1 MELLSAKAAGPS
13 SNTPVF
19 VAWDGSERKNPGLA
33 WGLSFVCPGA
43 GQLYCGLWRSGL
55 TTLIVFWCA
64 VAVTVVTK
72 TPAPTWGIA
81 LRYAL
86 ALWCFATLDAY
97 FSARDINSG
106 AAPFLQGANPRVAA
120 ILNLTTKG
128 WGYFYLGRK
137 SAGIVTFSVL
147 LVADVSLRR
156 LQGHPKRWAY
166 LIAEF
171 VLIGLSAHAY
181 YLGFSPARS
190 IAVPQSDP
198 KAENFS
204 VGLPMVAATF
214 VATVYLTLVTLEA
227 LLPDYKT
234 IDQSNASITKK
245 DDGIFY
251 RNPRYGVALRF
262 PPGWQVSNAEG
273 NQFVKGVR
281 PGGRCVLQFLAVP
294 EMPYVSMSRH
304 FDKLSKTLKAQGQIF
319 DTERD
324 TELGTLAAHEVTFR
338 HKQDEA
344 EIDQSY
350 AEVRKGLSI
359 YVVITSS
366 DSETRSR
373 CEGLSDQIK
382 SSVRL
387 P

>member
-1 MELLSAKAAGPS
+1 MELLSAPS
-13 SNTPVF
+13 SNAPLPVPP
-19 VAWDGSERKNPGLA
+19 GESERKNTGLA
-33 WGLSFVCPGA
+33 WVLSFVCPGA
-43 GQLYCGLWRSGL
+43 GQLYCGQWRSGV
-55 TTLIVFWCA
+55 TTFIVFWCA
-64 VAVTVVTK
+64 VAVTFVAK
-72 TPAPTWGIA
+72 PPAPTWGIA

-106 AAPFLQGANPRVAA
+106 AGPFLQGANPRVAA
-120 ILNLTTKG
+120 ILNLITKG

-137 SAGIVTFSVL
+137 AAGILTFTVL
-147 LVADVSLRR
+147 LGADASLRR
-156 LQGHPKRWAY
+156 LHGHAKRWGY

-171 VLIGLSAHAY
+171 VFIALSAHAY
-181 YLGFSPARS
+181 HLGLSKVRS
-190 IAVPQSDP
+190 IAIPRSHSWP
-198 KAENFS
+198 ENFS
-204 VGLPMVAATF
+204 VGLPIVTATF
-214 VATVYLTLVTLEA
+214 VATAYLTLVTLGA

-234 IDQSNASITKK
+234 VDQSNASITKK
-245 DDGIFY
+245 NDGIFY
-251 RNPRYGVALRF
+251 RNPKYGVALRF

-273 NQFVKGVR
+273 DQFVKGMR
-281 PGGRCVLQFLAVP
+281 PGGRCVVQFLAVP
-294 EMPYVSMSRH
+294 EMPYISMSRH
-304 FDKLSKTLKAQGQIF
+304 FRQLGKTLYAKGQTF

-324 TELGTLAAHEVTFR
+324 ADLGTLAAHEVTFR
-338 HKQDEA
+338 YVQDEA

-359 YVVITSS
+359 YVLITSS

-373 CEGLSDQIK
+373 CEALSDEIK